1 MSFARLVIAGGLAG
15 VSLGSCAEVVPQAQ
29 IAPTPPPTIVRDIPS
44 PKRLS
49 FALEG
54 ALTQGGL
61 VIGSAPSDTAQLT
74 LDAVPVEMAADG
86 RFVIGF
92 GRDRTAPAK
101 LVATLADGRT
111 VTETLAIARRDWILE
126 NLTTLPKTSLPSATF
141 QRLREPELVAMG
153 ATRALRPVSQG
164 WRQRFAWPATGRIS
178 GWFGSQRI
186 YRGEPGAFHNGV
198 DVAVPTGTPLL
209 APADGVVLLATDH
222 PFTTEG
228 NMIMIGHG
236 MGLVSTF
243 LHLSRIDVRTGD
255 VVRRGQMLGATGAT
269 GRATGPHMHW
279 GMRWNDERIDPQL
292 LAGPMPVA
300 GAAPGTP

>member
-1 MSFARLVIAGGLAG
+1 MSLARLSMTGALLG
-15 VSLGSCAEVVPQAQ
+15 VTLGSCAEVVPPPQA
-29 IAPTPPPTIVRDIPS
+29 APVPPKATVIRDVSP
-44 PKRLS
+44 PKRLH

-61 VIGSAPSDTAQLT
+61 VIGSAPSDTVQLT
-74 LDAVPVEMAADG
+74 LDSASVEMAADG

-92 GRDRTAPAK
+92 GRDRSAS
-101 LVATLADGRT
+101 ATLIATLEDGRT
-111 VTETLAIARRDWILE
+111 VTETLPIARRDWILE
-126 NLTTLPKTSLPSATF
+126 NLTSLPKTRLPSAEF
-141 QRLREPELVAMG
+141 RRLREPELVAMG
-153 ATRALRPVSQG
+153 ATRALRPVSEG
-164 WRQRFAWPATGRIS
+164 WRQRFAWPATGRVS

-186 YRGEPGAFHNGV
+186 YRGEPGNFHNGV

-209 APADGVVLLATDH
+209 APADGVVMLATDH

-255 VVRRGQMLGATGAT
+255 TVRRGQMLGATGAT

-279 GMRWNDERIDPQL
+279 GMRWKDERIDPQL
-292 LAGPMPVA
+292 LAGPMP
-300 GAAPGTP
+300 TP